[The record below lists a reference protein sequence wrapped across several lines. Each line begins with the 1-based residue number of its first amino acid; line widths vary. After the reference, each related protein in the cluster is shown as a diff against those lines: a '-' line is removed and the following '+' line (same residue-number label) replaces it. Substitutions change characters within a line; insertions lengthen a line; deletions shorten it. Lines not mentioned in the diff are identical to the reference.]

1 MGKISQ
7 LYNKDKQK
15 IYPVTLSDAVVD
27 SKTGKAISNQ
37 LNNLNI
43 NNTQYYQIKLSKDN
57 WDAQAKTISVNINTS
72 GTFVYNNESMIV
84 YVYPYDDSAANYKNA
99 GIECVGIADNVI
111 FFNAKVMP
119 VSDINVCIFIIERE
133 INICCKQHESKQ

>member
-1 MGKISQ
+1 MAKISQ
-7 LYNKDKQK
+7 LYNSDQK

-57 WDAQAKTISVNINTS
+57 WDAQAKTIRVNINTS
-72 GTFVYNNESMIV
+72 GTFIYNNESMIV
-84 YVYPYDDSAANYKNA
+84 YVYPSDNSVTSYKNS
-99 GIECVGIADNVI
+99 GIECAGIADNI
-111 FFNAKVMP
+111 ISFNAKVIP
-119 VSDINVCIFIIERE
+119 TSDINVCIFVIERE
-133 INICCKQHESKQ
+133 INI

>member
-1 MGKISQ
+1 MAKISQ
-7 LYNKDKQK
+7 LYNNSDQK

-27 SKTGKAISNQ
+27 SKTGKAISNK

-43 NNTQYYQIKLSKDN
+43 NNTQYYQVKLSISN

-72 GTFVYNNESMIV
+72 GAFVYNNESMIV
-84 YVYPYDDSAANYKNA
+84 YVYPYDDSVANYKNA

-111 FFNAKVMP
+111 YFDAKVMP

-133 INICCKQHESKQ
+133 INI